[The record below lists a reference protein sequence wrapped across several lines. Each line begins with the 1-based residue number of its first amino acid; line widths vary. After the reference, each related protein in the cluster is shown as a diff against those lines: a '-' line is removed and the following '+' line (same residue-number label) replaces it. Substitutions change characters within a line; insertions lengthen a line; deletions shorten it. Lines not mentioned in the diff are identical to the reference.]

1 MPVPANYLF
10 FLNAPMHLRS
20 ASHLISTAICT
31 RNNMFLFIA
40 IAPILVW
47 ASNLKNCKSRDSV
60 RLCGMPP
67 LGKRHFHLQENGTL
81 QFKHAHF
88 SDFSIY
94 VQSQGHALMLAS
106 RELDSLAAKWSERKR
121 NTLHQNKQ
129 TLTCRQKSETSPRR
143 VQKFTSSW
151 NYSSRHKTQ
160 N

>member
-1 MPVPANYLF
+1 
-10 FLNAPMHLRS
+10 MHL
-20 ASHLISTAICT
+20 CT
-31 RNNMFLFIA
+31 LDLLR
-40 IAPILVW
+40 ILSVQPFALVTTCFCLLPLHPSW
-47 ASNLKNCKSRDSV
+47 FEHPTKNCKSKDSV

-67 LGKRHFHLQENGTL
+67 LGKRHFHLQENETL

-151 NYSSRHKTQ
+151 DYSSRHKTQ